1 MKNAF
6 IKLLN
11 RIEKLL
17 EIKSII
23 TLTCLYCFLL
33 MTINEK
39 IDVAYFNSLFQIII
53 GFYFGSQFEKNN
65 KGEK

>member
-23 TLTCLYCFLL
+23 TLSLLYCFLL
-33 MTINEK
+33 MTMKDK
-39 IDVAYFNSLFQIII
+39 IDVAYFNSLFQIVI
-53 GFYFGSQFEKNN
+53 GFYFGSQFEKN
-65 KGEK
+65 KDKL

>member
-23 TLTCLYCFLL
+23 TLSLLYCFLL
-33 MTINEK
+33 MTLKDK
-39 IDVAYFNSLFQIII
+39 IDIAYFNSLFQIVI
-53 GFYFGSQFEKNN
+53 GFYFGSQFEKN
-65 KGEK
+65 KEK

>member
-23 TLTCLYCFLL
+23 TLTLLYVFVQLVRSG
-33 MTINEK
+33 I
-39 IDVAYFNSLFQIII
+39 IDIPQFSAIFNIVI
-53 GFYFGSQFEKNN
+53 GFYFGSQFEKSN
-65 KGEK
+65 KL